1 VNMPLPETARR
12 TKEMFSWMLN
22 GSREKTKSG

>member
-1 VNMPLPETARR
+1 MPLPETARR

>member
-12 TKEMFSWMLN
+12 TKEMFSWMVE
-22 GSREKTKSG
+22 GMRERAKGA